1 MKEKTVFCTVLKKTI
16 NPHAAPA
23 NAERSKEGNTP
34 ELLSTMI
41 FSF

>member
-16 NPHAAPA
+16 KPDAAPA
-23 NAERSKEGNTP
+23 NAERSEEENTP